1 MKKAVSL
8 IIILFC
14 IMLIPTVS
22 SAASFYCNC
31 TTHGG
36 SGKGLLG
43 IFHAMLM
50 DGSGWLKTT
59 PVTGLNFR
67 SEAGAEDL
75 PENKEGYSMIK
86 SRGAVCFG
94 HATEDVVAGKGMKRV
109 RAVVDID
116 ENTRSSKTND
126 QAWNE
131 QKLAYYIYWST
142 RYNETGNSGKG
153 KGRII
158 AWIHKYYTKYYKG
171 VIQNKNGAE
180 VVEGDTSYALN
191 YAENINSEKLTTDD
205 SKSNPTI
212 TVQGDYTYIGPYNL
226 QQKWGNL
233 TKAEIK
239 TKDNKT
245 ISTTQCVTGTLSE
258 SNIKSMTSVSTYSG
272 NSFYVVV
279 KSTDIT
285 SVDSI
290 KVYKQY
296 SAIHARIVLAEATQA
311 GGQNVAVFYGEYVKV
326 TGSVTLPGVA
336 SDTNFTFTKID
347 ANTKK
352 PLTNIGLVVY
362 NEEKGYIQDGE
373 PATYTQ
379 DINEATVY
387 KTDSNGKIEVN
398 HVSEKG
404 NYIIYEVENPNF
416 GYEEVS
422 MQNPLNIY
430 EFTLDS
436 VGKDIVQNV
445 ENKREYIKLSG
456 YAWEEKYQGKGGEKD
471 YVYTSDSE
479 DKRLQN
485 VTVTLKKSD
494 GSTIAS
500 TVTDAN
506 GEYKFGNYDEDPN
519 VAKVRID
526 DLVGAYVEFEYNGMS
541 YQSII
546 VQEDVEN
553 GNKATDEASR
563 DEFNNN
569 YSTIGK
575 GISSDSNGNKTYD
588 IRYNT
593 HDYVSEVIY
602 GDSPIYGYDGQK
614 YPITGVDG
622 QYSIQAITAKKSSN
636 ILYTEYTADSLRS
649 DNITE
654 ITNINLGVEEREM
667 PDLTIVQDLEKVEI
681 NLNDYTHIYE
691 YEQRFKNAD
700 EYAGGDGFDIGVKF
714 GNKYISNSY
723 SREVYASDIVYNKSV
738 GNEGK
743 LKLYMTYKIQIKNEA
758 TTLHTTLKTLSNY
771 YDSRYESV
779 TVRNENGE
787 IVSSTTDDTYNV
799 DGLNRV
805 NINLNQ
811 QIDAQTMK
819 TMTITYQLSD
829 EAVNNILNGN
839 ETLQSVSEVTSYS
852 SYSDEY
858 QTAYAGIDIDSAP
871 DNVNPNDLTTFE
883 DDTDK
888 APSLILT
895 VKDSRVI
902 KGTVWEDSAIEEL
915 LENEG
920 ENKERKGD
928 GVYQTTENIVNNV
941 KVELMTVDESGNLE
955 LAKLYNRDGTVV
967 NATATTSGKGEYTL
981 EGMIPDVYVL
991 RYTYGNNSVI
1001 CDSSGNMIEN
1011 VSANSYK
1018 STIYRGGDK
1027 DAAESMTDYWYRDET
1042 SENSAQRLSD
1052 AKDNQDYIDN
1062 RVNEEGGETYETV
1075 SDMQTYTE
1083 IMAETR
1089 QFEIELEYDIDVNVD
1104 NISKYNGT
1112 LKYIFDN
1119 IDFGITKRPEQGIE
1133 IKKEVANIN
1142 LALANGATLIE
1153 GDPRVQTLS
1162 GVKVLD
1168 DDVYIEMENELIQGA
1183 TLKITY
1189 EITVS
1194 NKNCE
1199 TDYNDDDYYIYGKV
1213 PDDSSGT
1220 GTSTGQMAAI
1230 KDIFD
1235 YLPEDMVLSSTSG
1248 NWEKI
1253 EITEDMKG
1261 TILSEEV
1268 YNAIKDQNN
1277 VVHLRNPIFES
1288 MAPNSEVTDTSLVV
1302 TKQLSTS
1309 SEDLTYEN
1317 DLEVIELA
1325 SGRITGSIPGNY
1337 NPVTNTPNE
1346 LDDDS
1351 VAVIITAPTGGN
1363 RQYWVY
1369 GVIGISLLVIIG
1381 VGIVIIKRKVLKN

>member
-1 MKKAVSL
+1 MKKIASL
-8 IIILFC
+8 IVILFC

-22 SAASFYCNC
+22 SAASRFYCIC
-31 TTHGG
+31 TNHAG
-36 SGKGLLG
+36 SGKSILG
-43 IFHAMLM
+43 IYHEMIK

-59 PVTGLNFR
+59 PIIGEGYRN
-67 SEAGAEDL
+67 EAGAEDL
-75 PENKEGYSMIK
+75 PENTEGYALIK
-86 SRGAVCFG
+86 ARGGLCFG
-94 HATEDVVAGKGMKRV
+94 HTTEDDKKPKNTKRV

-116 ENTRSSKTND
+116 ENTRSNKTND

-131 QKLAYYIYWST
+131 QKLAYYIYWAT
-142 RYNETGNSGKG
+142 KYNDTGTSGAG
-153 KGRII
+153 KGRIT
-158 AWIHKYYTKYYKG
+158 AWIHKYYTKYYNG
-171 VIQNKNGAE
+171 VIQSKNGAE

-279 KSTDIT
+279 KSTDIS

-290 KVYKQY
+290 KVYKSY
-296 SAIHARIVLAEATQA
+296 SAIHARIVLAEATLA
-311 GGQNVAVFYGEYVKV
+311 GGQNVAVFYGEYTKV
-326 TGSVTLPGVA
+326 TGNVTLPGVA

-347 ANTKK
+347 ANTKQT
-352 PLTNIGLVVY
+352 LANVGLVVY
-362 NEEKGYIQDGE
+362 NEEKGYIKAGE
-373 PATYTQ
+373 PVTYTQ

-387 KTDSNGKIEVN
+387 KTDSKGKIEVN
-398 HVSEKG
+398 NVSEKG
-404 NYIIYEVENPNF
+404 KYIVYEVENPNF

-422 MQNPLNIY
+422 MQNPLNVY

-485 VTVTLKKSD
+485 VTVTLKKSN

-575 GISSDSNGNKTYD
+575 GSSSDSNGNKTYD

-622 QYSIQAITAKKSSN
+622 QYSIQAITAKKTSN
-636 ILYTEYTADSLRS
+636 ILYTGYTADSLRS

-667 PDLTIVQDLEKVEI
+667 PDLTIVQDLEKVEM
-681 NLNDYTHIYE
+681 NLNDYTHIYN
-691 YEQRFKNAD
+691 YEQRYKNAD

-714 GNKYISNSY
+714 DNKYISNSY
-723 SREVYASDIVYNKSV
+723 SREIYASDIVYNKSV
-738 GNEGK
+738 GNEGN
-743 LKLYMTYKIQIKNEA
+743 LRIYMTYKIQIKNEA

-779 TVRNENGE
+779 TVRNENGDL
-787 IVSSTTDDTYNV
+787 VSSTVDDTYNV
-799 DGLNRV
+799 DGLNKV
-805 NINLNQ
+805 NIDLNQ

-829 EAVNNILNGN
+829 EAVNNILNGDV
-839 ETLQSVSEVTSYS
+839 TLQSVTEITSYS

-858 QTAYAGIDIDSAP
+858 QTAYAGIDVDSAP
-871 DNVNPNDLTTFE
+871 DNVNPTDLTTFE

-920 ENKERKGD
+920 EDKERKGD
-928 GVYQTTENIVNNV
+928 GVYQASENIVNNV

-967 NATATTSGKGEYTL
+967 NAIATTSGRGEYTL

-991 RYTYGNNSVI
+991 RYTYGDNSVI
-1001 CDSSGNMIEN
+1001 CDSNGNMIEN

-1183 TLKITY
+1183 ILKITY

-1199 TDYNDDDYYIYGKV
+1199 VDYNDEDYYIYGKV
-1213 PDDSSGT
+1213 PDGSSGT
-1220 GTSTGQMAAI
+1220 GIGQMSAI

-1235 YLPEDMVLSSTSG
+1235 YLPENMVLSSTSG

-1268 YNAIKDQNN
+1268 YDAIKDQNN
-1277 VVHLRNPIFES
+1277 VVHLRNPIFET
-1288 MAPNSEVTDTSLVV
+1288 MPPNSEVKDTSLVV
-1302 TKQLSTS
+1302 TRQLSTS

-1325 SGRITGSIPGNY
+1325 SGKITGSIPGNY

-1351 VAVIITAPTGGN
+1351 VAVIITAPTGDN

-1369 GVIGISLLVIIG
+1369 GLIGISLLAIIG

>member
-1 MKKAVSL
+1 
-8 IIILFC
+8 
-14 IMLIPTVS
+14 
-22 SAASFYCNC
+22 
-31 TTHGG
+31 
-36 SGKGLLG
+36 
-43 IFHAMLM
+43 
-50 DGSGWLKTT
+50 
-59 PVTGLNFR
+59 
-67 SEAGAEDL
+67 
-75 PENKEGYSMIK
+75 
-86 SRGAVCFG
+86 
-94 HATEDVVAGKGMKRV
+94 
-109 RAVVDID
+109 
-116 ENTRSSKTND
+116 
-126 QAWNE
+126 
-131 QKLAYYIYWST
+131 
-142 RYNETGNSGKG
+142 
-153 KGRII
+153 
-158 AWIHKYYTKYYKG
+158 
-171 VIQNKNGAE
+171 
-180 VVEGDTSYALN
+180 
-191 YAENINSEKLTTDD
+191 
-205 SKSNPTI
+205 
-212 TVQGDYTYIGPYNL
+212 
-226 QQKWGNL
+226 
-233 TKAEIK
+233 
-239 TKDNKT
+239 
-245 ISTTQCVTGTLSE
+245 
-258 SNIKSMTSVSTYSG
+258 
-272 NSFYVVV
+272 
-279 KSTDIT
+279 
-285 SVDSI
+285 
-290 KVYKQY
+290 
-296 SAIHARIVLAEATQA
+296 
-311 GGQNVAVFYGEYVKV
+311 
-326 TGSVTLPGVA
+326 
-336 SDTNFTFTKID
+336 
-347 ANTKK
+347 
-352 PLTNIGLVVY
+352 
-362 NEEKGYIQDGE
+362 
-373 PATYTQ
+373 
-379 DINEATVY
+379 
-387 KTDSNGKIEVN
+387 
-398 HVSEKG
+398 
-404 NYIIYEVENPNF
+404 
-416 GYEEVS
+416 
-422 MQNPLNIY
+422 
-430 EFTLDS
+430 
-436 VGKDIVQNV
+436 
-445 ENKREYIKLSG
+445 
-456 YAWEEKYQGKGGEKD
+456 
-471 YVYTSDSE
+471 
-479 DKRLQN
+479 
-485 VTVTLKKSD
+485 
-494 GSTIAS
+494 
-500 TVTDAN
+500 
-506 GEYKFGNYDEDPN
+506 
-519 VAKVRID
+519 
-526 DLVGAYVEFEYNGMS
+526 MS

-575 GISSDSNGNKTYD
+575 GSSSDSNGNKTYD

-622 QYSIQAITAKKSSN
+622 QYSIQAITAKKTSN
-636 ILYTEYTADSLRS
+636 ILYTGYTADSLRS
-649 DNITE
+649 ANITE
-654 ITNINLGVEEREM
+654 IANINLGVEEREM
-667 PDLTIVQDLEKVEI
+667 PDLTIVQDLEKVEM
-681 NLNDYTHIYE
+681 NLNDYTHIYN
-691 YEQRFKNAD
+691 YEQRYKNAD

-714 GNKYISNSY
+714 DNKYISNSY
-723 SREVYASDIVYNKSV
+723 SREIYASDVVYNKSV

-743 LKLYMTYKIQIKNEA
+743 LRIYMTYKIQIKNEA

-771 YDSRYESV
+771 YDSRYENV

-787 IVSSTTDDTYNV
+787 IVSSTIDDTYNV

-805 NINLNQ
+805 NIDLNQ

-839 ETLQSVSEVTSYS
+839 VTLQSVTEVTSYS

-858 QTAYAGIDIDSAP
+858 QTAYAGIDVDSAP
-871 DNVNPNDLTTFE
+871 DNVNPTDLTTFE

-920 ENKERKGD
+920 EDKERKGD
-928 GVYQTTENIVNNV
+928 GVYQASENIVNNV

-967 NATATTSGKGEYTL
+967 NAIATTSGRGEYTL

-991 RYTYGNNSVI
+991 RYTYGDNSVI
-1001 CDSSGNMIEN
+1001 CDSNGNMIEN

-1042 SENSAQRLSD
+1042 SETSAQRLSD

-1062 RVNEEGGETYETV
+1062 RVNEEGGENYETG
-1075 SDMQTYTE
+1075 SDIQIYTE

-1089 QFEIELEYDIDVNVD
+1089 KFDLKLEYDSNIDVENV
-1104 NISKYNGT
+1104 SEYNGT

-1133 IKKEVANIN
+1133 INKKVANIK
-1142 LALANGATLIE
+1142 LTLANGATVIE

-1199 TDYNDDDYYIYGKV
+1199 VDYNDDDYYIYGKV
-1213 PDDSSGT
+1213 PDGSSGT
-1220 GTSTGQMAAI
+1220 GIGQMSAI

-1235 YLPEDMVLSSTSG
+1235 YLPENMVLSSTSG

-1268 YNAIKDQNN
+1268 YDAIKDQNN
-1277 VVHLRNPIFES
+1277 VVHLRNPIFET
-1288 MAPNSEVTDTSLVV
+1288 MPPNSEVKDTSLVV
-1302 TKQLSTS
+1302 TRQLSTS

-1317 DLEVIELA
+1317 DVEVIELA
-1325 SGRITGSIPGNY
+1325 SGKITGSIPGNY